1 MTRSNHWLPLAAGAL
16 ALLAAACS
24 SGASPRVAS
33 LGSTTATTT
42 AAAPS
47 AAAPS
52 GTTPGGTPLA
62 DFDKFAACMRSHG
75 VADFPDPV
83 VQQTAGG
90 ESVKVRVAPPAGP
103 GQTAAYNAAANAC
116 KSLAP
121 PRPTAPTI
129 TAAQQQDYLDAAA
142 CMRSHGITGFP
153 DPVFANGGVNFP
165 IPTGMNTESPQ
176 FLRSRQTCQKL
187 IPAGL
192 PYNN

>member
-103 GQTAAYNAAANAC
+103 GQTAAYNAAA
-116 KSLAP
+116 
-121 PRPTAPTI
+121 
-129 TAAQQQDYLDAAA
+129 
-142 CMRSHGITGFP
+142 TGS
-153 DPVFANGGVNFP
+153 G
-165 IPTGMNTESPQ
+165 S
-176 FLRSRQTCQKL
+176 
-187 IPAGL
+187 
-192 PYNN
+192 

>member
-1 MTRSNHWLPLAAGAL
+1 MTRSNHRRSAHWLPLAAAAL
-16 ALLAAACS
+16 ALIAAACS
-24 SGASPRVAS
+24 SGATARVAS

-47 AAAPS
+47 
-52 GTTPGGTPLA
+52 GTTPGAPTLA
-62 DFDKFAACMRSHG
+62 ALDKFAACMRSHG
-75 VADFPDPV
+75 VPDFPDPV
-83 VQQTAGG
+83 VQQSPDGRSIKIA
-90 ESVKVRVAPPAGP
+90 VAGP
-103 GQTAAYNAAANAC
+103 GGAGQTPAFNTAANAC

-129 TAAQQQDYLDAAA
+129 TTQQQQDYLNAAA

-153 DPVFANGGVNFP
+153 DPDFANGGVNFP

>member
-1 MTRSNHWLPLAAGAL
+1 MTGSNHWRPARLPLAAAAL

-24 SGASPRVAS
+24 SGATARVAS

-47 AAAPS
+47 
-52 GTTPGGTPLA
+52 GTTPGGPALA
-62 DFDKFAACMRSHG
+62 ALDKFAACMRGHG
-75 VADFPDPV
+75 VPDFPDPV
-83 VQQTAGG
+83 VQQSPDGRSIKIAVAAPGG
-90 ESVKVRVAPPAGP
+90 
-103 GQTAAYNAAANAC
+103 GQTPAFNAAANAC

-129 TAAQQQDYLDAAA
+129 TTQEQQDYLNAAT
-142 CMRSHGITGFP
+142 CMRSHGINGFP

-165 IPTGMNTESPQ
+165 IPTGMNTASPP
-176 FLRSRQTCQKL
+176 FLQARQTCQKL

-192 PYNN
+192 PYSN